1 MVGSKPSAV
10 KRVSQTRRDARD
22 GGVTIHWEA
31 AVLSAASP
39 THCADSH
46 STGAHPLDRGLAQ
59 LAVKL
64 DFAREEGPKEVCSR
78 PAPNGEGE

>member
-1 MVGSKPSAV
+1 MVGSKPSPV

-22 GGVTIHWEA
+22 GGVAIHREA
-31 AVLSAASP
+31 AVRSAASHI
-39 THCADSH
+39 HCADSH
-46 STGAHPLDRGLAQ
+46 LTGAHPLDRGLAQ

-64 DFAREEGPKEVCSR
+64 NFAREEGPKEVCGR